1 MAIGEFIQRH
11 PLLRL
16 LVFYACGIG
25 VADMLYAYVSLW
37 LLWGGGALC
46 LLLVSLAVWRWLR
59 KALYGVLISALMFVL
74 GVGSYSLARSSG
86 TYEWPLDTAWYEAR
100 VLETPRD
107 CQHSILCE
115 MEVVAVRE
123 AVAWHRVGR
132 KVFVYVEPCDEV
144 RGLRPGDVI
153 CFESNVR
160 APRNFSD
167 SLSFD
172 YARYVTMQGV
182 AGTVFLPRGKWHRVG
197 EVRLSLRERML
208 RWRAHLCERFLAK
221 TFEGDVFGI
230 LAAITLGDRQGLS
243 EGVRTTYSDAGAAHV
258 LALSGLHVGIIC
270 GMLTF
275 FLRAVL
281 RRRCLRWLREVIT
294 IAVLWSFALLVGM
307 PASVVRAVTMCSLYI
322 VSRWMADGSVSSLHV
337 LSLAAFIM
345 LLVRP
350 LYLFDVGF
358 QLSFT
363 AMAAIL
369 WLEPYLECFF
379 LRRRRH
385 PLFAYFVGL
394 ACMSLAAQLGT
405 FPLVLYHFGTFPTY
419 FLVTNI
425 VVVPCLCGVLLLSL
439 AWWVVLGIG
448 LPWARPLGE
457 LLQILVEW
465 INGMLTCVGQWPCAV
480 LRVAGYD
487 ALAVLCTYLFIFFAG
502 VYVTRKHPRSAVWA
516 LASLL
521 GLLLA
526 LLF

>member
-16 LVFYACGIG
+16 FVFYACGIG

-46 LLLVSLAVWRWLR
+46 LLLVSLAACRWQR
-59 KALYGVLISALMFVL
+59 KVLCGVLISALMFVL
-74 GVGSYSLARSSG
+74 GMGSYSLARSSG
-86 TYEWPLDTAWYEAR
+86 TYEWPLGTAWYEAR
-100 VLETPRD
+100 VLDTPRD
-107 CQHSILCE
+107 RQHSILCD

-132 KVFVYVEPCDEV
+132 KVFVYVEPCDEA

-153 CFESNVR
+153 CFEGNVH

-230 LAAITLGDRQGLS
+230 LAAITLGDKRGLS

-281 RRRCLRWLREVIT
+281 RRRSLRWLREVLT

-307 PASVVRAVTMCSLYI
+307 PASVVRAVTMCSLYV

-369 WLEPYLECFF
+369 WLEPYLERFF

-385 PLFAYFVGL
+385 PLLAYFVGL

-419 FLVTNI
+419 FLLTNI

-448 LPWARPLGE
+448 LPWARQFGE
-457 LLQILVEW
+457 LLQNLVEW
-465 INGMLTCVGQWPCAV
+465 INGVLIHIGRWPGAV
-480 LRVAGYD
+480 LRVAEFD
-487 ALAVLCTYLFIFFAG
+487 ALAMLCTYLFVFFAG
-502 VYVTRKHPRSAVWA
+502 VYTTRKHSRSAVMA

-521 GLLLA
+521 GLLLS